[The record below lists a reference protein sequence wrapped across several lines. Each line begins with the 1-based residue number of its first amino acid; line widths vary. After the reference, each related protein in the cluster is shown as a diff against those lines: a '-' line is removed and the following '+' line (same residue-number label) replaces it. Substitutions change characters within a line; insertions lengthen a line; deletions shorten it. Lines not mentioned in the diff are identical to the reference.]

1 MALDRSKFKATSVAA
16 TVQKDAELSSSLGR
30 NNDRVDYLKWNNG
43 SNLARIYPPHPIED
57 EGGDVFAEPKVVVW
71 LPMMVAQKDA
81 NHQETLDPKTR
92 RPIMK
97 EGSKSVFNSRI
108 HGGTPKDLVEEYIA
122 FSREHLTEDLKVC
135 QDAKAKTFIE
145 SKLEAI
151 TGNFM
156 KKVQGLSYKQGWVM
170 YIDQIVGGVP
180 KFGMVE
186 VGRAI
191 KERMNSIAASTDTG
205 NDPLAT
211 DPFTDIETGR
221 AIIVNYDKDAKQAN
235 DYYKVELDNAIENT
249 TINGKV
255 YPLPRMFPLSDDQLE
270 KFMKATPLAKKFR
283 NVFKRRDFDLQL
295 EGLEFFDSKN
305 QIGTFEDQTWLSI
318 CEEIS
323 AYYPEEDDE
332 TVNEVEE
339 ASHEVVDA
347 VVVAET
353 VVEEPEEDKFG
364 LMTRKELADFAK
376 INKTGLIIKPTL
388 SDDSIRE
395 SLREWELAQETYVDE
410 VQTDDNE
417 DAAPEIHEEIPP
429 VVETPSKTPAA
440 ATTVST
446 QDRLAEMRKRMQK

>member
-30 NNDRVDYLKWNNG
+30 NGDRVDYLKWNNG
-43 SNLARIYPPHPIED
+43 SNLVRIYPPHPEED
-57 EGGDVFAEPKVVVW
+57 GGSDVFAEAKVTVW

-81 NHQETLDPKTR
+81 NHQEMLDPKTR

-97 EGSKSVFNSRI
+97 EGAKSVFNSRI

-122 FSREHLTEDLKVC
+122 FSRERLTEDLKVC
-135 QDAKAKTFIE
+135 QDAKSKAFIE
-145 SKLEAI
+145 DKLEAI

-156 KKVQGLSYKQGWVM
+156 KKVQGLKYKQAWVM
-170 YIDQIVGGVP
+170 YVDHIVGGVP

-186 VGRAI
+186 VGPAI
-191 KERMNSIAASTDTG
+191 KDRLNSIAASTDTG

-221 AIIVNYDKDAKQAN
+221 AIIVTYDKEAKQAK

-249 TINGKV
+249 IINGKT
-255 YPLPRMFPLSDDQLE
+255 YPLPRMFPLSDEQLE
-270 KFMKATPLAKKFR
+270 KFMKAAPLAKKFR
-283 NVFKRRDFDLQL
+283 NVFKRRDFELQM

-305 QIGTFEDQTWLSI
+305 QIGTFEDQTWLGI

-323 AYYPEEDDE
+323 AYYPEDNDE
-332 TVNEVEE
+332 AATEAEE
-339 ASHEVVDA
+339 ASREVVD
-347 VVVAET
+347 VVVAE

-395 SLREWELAQETYVDE
+395 SLREWEIAQDIE
-410 VQTDDNE
+410 VEEEQTDE
-417 DAAPEIHEEIPP
+417 DAAPEVHEEIPP
-429 VVETPSKTPAA
+429 VVESSTKVPE
-440 ATTVST
+440 ATIST